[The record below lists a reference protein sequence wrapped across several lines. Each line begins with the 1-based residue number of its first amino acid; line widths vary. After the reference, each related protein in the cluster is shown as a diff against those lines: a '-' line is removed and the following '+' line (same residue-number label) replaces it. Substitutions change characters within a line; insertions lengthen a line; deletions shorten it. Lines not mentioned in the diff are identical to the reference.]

1 MGKTITMKPG
11 VADVFQGCSARAG
24 RKQEAS
30 FMARR
35 NRSSIR
41 KERIIMLASSV
52 LVLAALTVTGV
63 YVRNNNRA
71 EKEDYVVDFEALEQ
85 NSTELAENT
94 VDGEELDTLFAGVG
108 TDDLDYDPS
117 FQEANS
123 KHVENLEETEK
134 AEGLKETEKS
144 AQKDTIDTIEEKI
157 KEKQEEKEK
166 QKTADTESDQS
177 QKEETDQKEKKEE
190 TVKKSDSE
198 KTEEQAQEEEGMFD
212 ETVDTVMS
220 GEVQAEGISTT
231 VQPEL
236 DFGEE
241 DSLVWPIVGDVLINY
256 SMDKTIY
263 FPTLDQYKYN
273 PAIVIAATQG
283 ENIAAAADGR
293 VTSVSYDSGTGNTV
307 VMELGNGYELTY
319 GQLENI
325 TVSEGSYVQVGD
337 VIGTVAV
344 PTRYYSTEGTNVYFK
359 LTKDGEPVNPM
370 SKLQ

>member
-1 MGKTITMKPG
+1 
-11 VADVFQGCSARAG
+11 
-24 RKQEAS
+24 
-30 FMARR
+30 MARR

-52 LVLAALTVTGV
+52 FVLAALTVTGV

-85 NSTELAENT
+85 SSTELAENM
-94 VDGEELDTLFAGVG
+94 VSGEELDTLFAGVG

-123 KHVENLEETEK
+123 LHVENTENGLRVDTKSGKKTTETK
-134 AEGLKETEKS
+134 
-144 AQKDTIDTIEEKI
+144 TIEEKV
-157 KEKQEEKEK
+157 KEKDQEEKQEEK
-166 QKTADTESDQS
+166 
-177 QKEETDQKEKKEE
+177 KEEE
-190 TVKKSDSE
+190 TKKSDQTKKDEPKKDDPVE
-198 KTEEQAQEEEGMFD
+198 KTAAEKKSGDTDQSKEEEEAGMFD
-212 ETVDTVMS
+212 ETVDDVLS
-220 GEVQAEGISTT
+220 EEVEAEAISTT
-231 VQPEL
+231 VQPKL
-236 DFGEE
+236 DFSEE
-241 DSLVWPIVGDVLINY
+241 DGLVWPIVGDVLINY
-256 SMDKTIY
+256 SMDQTIY

-283 ENIAAAADGR
+283 ENISAAADGR

-325 TVSEGSYVQVGD
+325 TVSEGSFVHVGD
-337 VIGTVAV
+337 GIGTVAA
-344 PTRYYSTEGTNVYFK
+344 PTKYYSLEGTNVYFK

>member
-1 MGKTITMKPG
+1 
-11 VADVFQGCSARAG
+11 
-24 RKQEAS
+24 
-30 FMARR
+30 MARR

-52 LVLAALTVTGV
+52 FVLAALTVTGV

-85 NSTELAENT
+85 SSTELAENM
-94 VDGEELDTLFAGVG
+94 VSGEELDTLFAGVG

-123 KHVENLEETEK
+123 LHVENTENGLRVDTKSGKKTTETK
-134 AEGLKETEKS
+134 
-144 AQKDTIDTIEEKI
+144 TIEEKV
-157 KEKQEEKEK
+157 KEKDQEEKQEEK
-166 QKTADTESDQS
+166 
-177 QKEETDQKEKKEE
+177 KEEE
-190 TVKKSDSE
+190 TKKSDQTKKDEPKKDDPVE
-198 KTEEQAQEEEGMFD
+198 KTAAEKKSGGTDQSKEEEEAGMFD
-212 ETVDTVMS
+212 ETVDDVLS
-220 GEVQAEGISTT
+220 EEVEAEAISTT
-231 VQPEL
+231 VQPKL
-236 DFGEE
+236 DFSEE
-241 DSLVWPIVGDVLINY
+241 DGLVWPIVGDVLINY
-256 SMDKTIY
+256 SMDQTIY

-283 ENIAAAADGR
+283 ENISAAADGR

-325 TVSEGSYVQVGD
+325 TVSEGSFVHVGD
-337 VIGTVAV
+337 GIGTVAA
-344 PTRYYSTEGTNVYFK
+344 PTKYYSLEGTNVYFK

>member
-1 MGKTITMKPG
+1 M
-11 VADVFQGCSARAG
+11 S
-24 RKQEAS
+24 
-30 FMARR
+30 RR

-52 LVLAALTVTGV
+52 FVLAALTVTGV

-85 NSTELAENT
+85 GSEELAENM

-108 TDDLDYDPS
+108 TDDLDYDPN

-123 KHVENLEETEK
+123 LHVENTGDTANTTGVEK
-134 AEGLKETEKS
+134 AGTKTTKDAKDKPDESKSGEK
-144 AQKDTIDTIEEKI
+144 D
-157 KEKQEEKEK
+157 
-166 QKTADTESDQS
+166 
-177 QKEETDQKEKKEE
+177 EKKEDE
-190 TVKKSDSE
+190 KQTADKKDEPVKKSADKKKESATDKAE
-198 KTEEQAQEEEGMFD
+198 AEEEAGMFD

-220 GEVQAEGISTT
+220 GEVQAEGVATT

-236 DFGEE
+236 DFNEE
-241 DSLVWPIVGDVLINY
+241 DGLVWPIVGDVLINY

-273 PAIVIAATQG
+273 PAIVISANQG
-283 ENIAAAADGR
+283 DAISAAADGR
-293 VTSVSYDSGTGNTV
+293 VTSVSYDPGTGNTV

-325 TVSEGSYVQVGD
+325 TVSEGSYVHVGD
-337 VIGTVAV
+337 GIGTVAA
-344 PTRYYSTEGTNVYFK
+344 PTKYYSLEGTNVYFK

-370 SKLQ
+370 SKLN

>member
-1 MGKTITMKPG
+1 M
-11 VADVFQGCSARAG
+11 S
-24 RKQEAS
+24 
-30 FMARR
+30 RR

-52 LVLAALTVTGV
+52 FVLAALTVTGV

-85 NSTELAENT
+85 GSEELAENM

-108 TDDLDYDPS
+108 TDDLDYDPN

-123 KHVENLEETEK
+123 LHVENTGDTANTTGVEK
-134 AEGLKETEKS
+134 AGTKTTKDAKDKSDESKSGEK
-144 AQKDTIDTIEEKI
+144 D
-157 KEKQEEKEK
+157 
-166 QKTADTESDQS
+166 
-177 QKEETDQKEKKEE
+177 EKKEDE
-190 TVKKSDSE
+190 KQTADKKDEPVKKSADKKKESATDKAE
-198 KTEEQAQEEEGMFD
+198 AEEEAGMFD
-212 ETVDTVMS
+212 ETVDTVMN
-220 GEVQAEGISTT
+220 GEVQAEGVATT

-236 DFGEE
+236 DFNEE
-241 DSLVWPIVGDVLINY
+241 DGLVWPIVGDVLINY

-273 PAIVIAATQG
+273 PAIVISANQG
-283 ENIAAAADGR
+283 DAISAAADGR
-293 VTSVSYDSGTGNTV
+293 VTSVSYDPGTGNTV

-325 TVSEGSYVQVGD
+325 TVSEGSYVHVGD
-337 VIGTVAV
+337 GIGTVAA
-344 PTRYYSTEGTNVYFK
+344 PTKYYSLEGTNVYFK

-370 SKLQ
+370 SKLN

>member
-1 MGKTITMKPG
+1 M
-11 VADVFQGCSARAG
+11 S
-24 RKQEAS
+24 
-30 FMARR
+30 RR

-52 LVLAALTVTGV
+52 FVLAALTVTGV

-85 NSTELAENT
+85 GSEELAENM

-108 TDDLDYDPS
+108 TDDLDYDPN

-123 KHVENLEETEK
+123 LHVENTGDTGNGAEIAKAGTKDAKDKSSESKSGEK
-134 AEGLKETEKS
+134 DEQKE
-144 AQKDTIDTIEEKI
+144 D
-157 KEKQEEKEK
+157 EKQ
-166 QKTADTESDQS
+166 TAD
-177 QKEETDQKEKKEE
+177 KKDEP
-190 TVKKSDSE
+190 VKKSEDTKKESVTD
-198 KTEEQAQEEEGMFD
+198 KAEEEEEAGMFD
-212 ETVDTVMS
+212 ETVDTAMS
-220 GEVQAEGISTT
+220 GDVQAEGIATT

-236 DFGEE
+236 DFNEE
-241 DSLVWPIVGDVLINY
+241 DGLVWPIVGDVLINY

-273 PAIVIAATQG
+273 PAIVISANQG
-283 ENIAAAADGR
+283 DAISAAADGR
-293 VTSVSYDSGTGNTV
+293 VTSVSYDPGTGNTV

-325 TVSEGSYVQVGD
+325 TVSEGSYVHVGD
-337 VIGTVAV
+337 GIGTVAA
-344 PTRYYSTEGTNVYFK
+344 PTKYYSLEGTNVYFK

-370 SKLQ
+370 SKLN